1 MEKNFL
7 FQILFLSLIF
17 ISKCQDNLKYDEEE
31 DYYSLDDFNGE
42 KLFKASLKEY
52 LVQNN
57 LYESDR
63 IIKRDEMKKIF
74 LDIITE
80 GEPDNTPQYM
90 EGIFQQLTEYF
101 VNVYY
106 KDRKELRGKD
116 IYDLIDIM
124 AISMKFEQMVSA
136 NSYYEGDDEEEN
148 SFDKR
153 DVVGEPTHDV

>member
-17 ISKCQDNLKYDEEE
+17 ISKCQDNLEYDEEE
-31 DYYSLDDFNGE
+31 GYSFDDFNGE

-90 EGIFQQLTEYF
+90 ERIFQQLTEYF

-124 AISMKFEQMVSA
+124 AISMKFEQMASA